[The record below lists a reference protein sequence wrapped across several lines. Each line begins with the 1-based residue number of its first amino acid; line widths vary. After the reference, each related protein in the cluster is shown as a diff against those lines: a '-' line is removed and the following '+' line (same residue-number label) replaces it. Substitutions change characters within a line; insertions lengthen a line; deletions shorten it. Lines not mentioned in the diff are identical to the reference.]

1 MKNRKRK
8 KLLLQY
14 LLLHFILIPAALT
27 MVIPFVWMVSTSF
40 KEASDIF
47 TFPPSLLGKVV
58 TMENYKWLFEKV
70 TFMRY
75 FFNSLKVAGIVT
87 ICQLFTSSLAGY
99 VFARLRFPGRDKL
112 FLLYLATMMVPGHV
126 TLIPNF
132 ILFRILG
139 IVDTHYAL
147 ILPAIATAF
156 GTFFMRQFFQEI
168 PDELEQ
174 AAKVDG
180 CSLFGIYWRIY
191 VPLSKTALVTLGI
204 FTFNGVWT
212 DYLGPLVY
220 IITPER
226 MTLTVG
232 VAALQGTYATNWGV
246 LMAAL
251 TVSVLPVL
259 IIFLAAQDVF
269 VKGIALTGIKG

>member
-1 MKNRKRK
+1 
-8 KLLLQY
+8 
-14 LLLHFILIPAALT
+14 

>member
-1 MKNRKRK
+1 MKNK
-8 KLLLQY
+8 KKKHRMQHII
-14 LLLHFILIPAALT
+14 LHLILIPAALT

-40 KEASDIF
+40 KEAADIF
-47 TFPPSLLGKVV
+47 TFPPSLFGKTI

-70 TFMRY
+70 PFMRY
-75 FFNSLKVAGIVT
+75 FFNSLKVGAIVT
-87 ICQLFTSSLAGY
+87 VCQLFTSSLAGY
-99 VFARLRFPGRDKL
+99 VFARLHFPGRDKL

-156 GTFFMRQFFQEI
+156 GTFFMRQFFLEI

-180 CSLFGIYWRIY
+180 CTLFGIYWRIY

-251 TVSVLPVL
+251 TISVLPVL
-259 IIFLAAQDVF
+259 IIFLTAQDVF